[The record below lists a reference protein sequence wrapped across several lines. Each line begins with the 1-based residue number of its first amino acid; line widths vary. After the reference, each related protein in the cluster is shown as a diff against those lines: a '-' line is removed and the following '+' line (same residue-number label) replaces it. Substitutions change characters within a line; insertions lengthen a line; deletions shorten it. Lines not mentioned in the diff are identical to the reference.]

1 MSDYFGDA
9 SYWLALAD
17 ENDLYHDIAVEY
29 FALLS
34 LEDARVVTTQ
44 LVLNE
49 VLAPR
54 SGTTAERRLST
65 IELVDRALRDPKV
78 HVVPQLPEQF
88 EDALLLLRARA
99 LDKEW
104 SITDC
109 ASFLVMEQFSIWEAL
124 TSDHHFE
131 QAGFTAM
138 LR

>member
-1 MSDYFGDA
+1 MSNYFGDA
-9 SYWLALAD
+9 SYWLALVD
-17 ENDLYHDIAVEY
+17 QNDPYHDIAVEY

-54 SGTTAERRLST
+54 SGTTPERRQT
-65 IELVDRALRDPKV
+65 AINLVDRILGNPQVR
-78 HVVPQLPEQF
+78 VVPQSPEQF
-88 EDALLLLRARA
+88 EEALQLLRTRT

-104 SITDC
+104 SVTDC
-109 ASFLVMEQFSIWEAL
+109 ASFLVMERFNIWEAL

>member
-9 SYWLALAD
+9 SYWLALVD
-17 ENDLYHDIAVEY
+17 ENDQYHDIATQY
-29 FALLS
+29 SAILD
-34 LEDARVVTTQ
+34 LENARIVTTQ

-54 SGTTAERRLST
+54 SGTTPERRQDT
-65 IELVDRALRDPKV
+65 VHLVDRILRDPDV

-88 EDALLLLRARA
+88 GDALRLLRARA

-109 ASFLVMEQFSIWEAL
+109 ASFLVMERFGIWEAL

-138 LR
+138 LH

>member
-9 SYWLALAD
+9 SYWLALVD
-17 ENDLYHDIAVEY
+17 ENDPYHDIAVEY

-65 IELVDRALRDPKV
+65 IELVDRVLRDPKV

-88 EDALLLLRARA
+88 
-99 LDKEW
+99 
-104 SITDC
+104 
-109 ASFLVMEQFSIWEAL
+109 
-124 TSDHHFE
+124 
-131 QAGFTAM
+131 
-138 LR
+138 